1 MLQDFQEVEE
11 SVGKENVMY
20 VRYEDLLDT
29 GKRKGELKKLV
40 RFLGVE
46 GEEEEET
53 QTHAHAHTHKDMGGK
68 GKGEEERRL
77 ECAFILADRPETH
90 RGSGGGADTH
100 TQGKVVEG
108 KGKKKKKLSKEDV
121 YGPKLLCA
129 MWGLL
134 EEEEDM
140 LIEHGYGP
148 EKLPFGL
155 KCD

>member
-11 SVGKENVMY
+11 RVGKENVVY
-20 VRYEDLLDT
+20 VRYEDLLDKE
-29 GKRKGELKKLV
+29 KRRGELKKLV

-46 GEEEEET
+46 GEEEMQT
-53 QTHAHAHTHKDMGGK
+53 QRERHTHTG

-90 RGSGGGADTH
+90 RGHGGGGEGQTD

-108 KGKKKKKLSKEDV
+108 KRRKKKLSKEDV
-121 YGPKLLCA
+121 YGPKLVCA

-140 LIEHGYGP
+140 LIEYGYGP